1 MAKETEKLYQ
11 TNQPSEDAF
20 GGSLGD
26 NDPIMQQI
34 KNKSLSFF
42 DWLDLNVP
50 KQKGKGFYEW
60 LDSYL

>member
-1 MAKETEKLYQ
+1 MAKGTEKLYQ
-11 TNQPSEDAF
+11 TNQPNEDAF

>member
-26 NDPIMQQI
+26 NDPIMQQT
-34 KNKSLSFF
+34 KKKSLSFF

>member
-1 MAKETEKLYQ
+1 MAKGTEKLYQ
-11 TNQPSEDAF
+11 TNQSSEDAF

-26 NDPIMQQI
+26 NDPIMQQT
-34 KNKSLSFF
+34 KKKPLSFF

-60 LDSYL
+60 LNSYL